1 MSHLNTEVSLS
12 KNITLKFIGFMTSY
26 PQVNVANDSV
36 IFDTIKKFRDE
47 FPTVM
52 AIHLGNKFIGY
63 DFLLDKKFSDYEEF
77 NQETVVLH
85 CQSYLN
91 YRVKTKDIR
100 YPIIYQKENKTWPPS
115 DNWYENEPINLGEFL
130 IWNGY
135 GNGPI
140 EVPKEEDNSYHNLI
154 VLGYDNIKKTVNKH
168 SYIKSVLM
176 NNNRDPLTNNTLDYS
191 TLLKLS
197 EVLYLKQPNDKVL
210 KDIMLSFNSNM

>member
-1 MSHLNTEVSLS
+1 MSHLNTENSLS
-12 KNITLKFIGFMTSY
+12 KNIILKFIGFMQSY
-26 PQVNVANDSV
+26 PQINVENNSV
-36 IFDTIKKFRDE
+36 IFDTIKKFHDE

-52 AIHLGNKFIGY
+52 AINTGNKFIGY
-63 DFLLDKKFSDYEEF
+63 DFLLYKKFSDYEEL
-77 NQETVVLH
+77 NQDTVVLH

-100 YPIIYQKENKTWPPS
+100 YPIIYHKENKIWPPS
-115 DNWYENEPINLGEFL
+115 DNWYENDPINLGEFL

-154 VLGYDNIKKTVNKH
+154 VLGYDNIKKTVNKY
-168 SYIKSVLM
+168 SYIKSVMM
-176 NNNRDPLTNNTLDYS
+176 NNNRDPLTNNTLDSS

-197 EVLYLKQPNDKVL
+197 EVLYLKQSYDRVL
-210 KDIMLSFNSNM
+210 NYFELSFISN